1 MKILPRQIRTQMRRY
16 FVVISGIPGSGKS
29 TLAQRLAPALSLPL
43 LDKDT
48 ILERLFELKG
58 VGGLA
63 WRRALSRESDLL
75 FQEEAAASN
84 GAVLVSHWHLPGM
97 AADSGTPTNWLA
109 QLPGELVNVHCKCD
123 ADVAV
128 ERFIRRNRH
137 VGHLDNKKLRADI
150 MSDVRAVA
158 DLGPLNIGRRVDVDT
173 TEAPEL
179 EALLREIHTA
189 LN

>member
-1 MKILPRQIRTQMRRY
+1 MRRY

-29 TLAQRLAPALSLPL
+29 TLARRLARALGLPL

-58 VGGLA
+58 VGDLL

-75 FQEEAAASN
+75 LQDEAAASN
-84 GAVLVSHWHLPGM
+84 GAVLVSHWHLPAM

-109 QLPGELVNVHCKCD
+109 KLPAEIVNVHCECD
-123 ADVAV
+123 AEVAA
-128 ERFIRRNRH
+128 ERFIRRKRH
-137 VGHLDNKKLRADI
+137 VGHLDDQKLRPQLLSDI
-150 MSDVRAVA
+150 RAVA
-158 DLGPLNIGRRVDVDT
+158 GMGRLNIGRRVDVDT

-179 EALLREIHTA
+179 EALLREIHEA
-189 LN
+189 LV